1 MVVIVVSWE
10 TPMEMRQVRQFL
22 AVVDRGSFSGAAAVL
37 GITQQALSKGIANLE
52 DELGVRIFDRDTR
65 HVRLSRFGEILL
77 SHARNIDAE
86 AQQFRRHLDDA
97 VGVRSGHLKIGVGL
111 TAATY
116 VVPYIVN
123 RLLQKRANLR
133 ISVIDGTAA
142 TLTPML
148 LRGELDAI
156 LCVIA
161 APLEDALVKQEVLF
175 TEKLRVLANARHD
188 LAAARRVNLKQL
200 LSYPWFVGWSPGGFD
215 PVIADSFARE
225 GLSPPVPKIETTS
238 LPFARALLTDAS
250 YLTVLPE
257 HLFSAEIAARTVTL
271 LDVKDQAGWERPMTL
286 CYRRNS
292 ARSPAT
298 MAMVDELEALLK
310 TRTSE
315 LMRGLSLAPAVKKP
329 EKRVVAA
336 KAAPRRAK
344 SS

>member
-1 MVVIVVSWE
+1 
-10 TPMEMRQVRQFL
+10 MEMRQIRQFL
-22 AVVDRGSFSGAAAVL
+22 AVVDRGSFSGAASAL

-65 HVRLSRFGEILL
+65 NVKLSRFGEMLL
-77 SHARNIDAE
+77 AHARNIDAE
-86 AQQFRRHLDDA
+86 AQQFRRHLDDT
-97 VGVRSGHLKIGVGL
+97 VGVRSGQLKIGVGL

-116 VVPYIVN
+116 VVPYVVN
-123 RLLQKRANLR
+123 RLLEKRANLR

-156 LCVIA
+156 VCVIA
-161 APLEDALVKQEVLF
+161 HPIEETLVKQDVLF
-175 TEKLRVLANARHD
+175 KENLRVLASGSHD
-188 LAAARRVNLKQL
+188 LATAKRVTLKQL

-215 PVIADSFARE
+215 PVIASSFAHE

-238 LPFARALLTDAS
+238 LPLVRSLLMETP

-257 HLFSAEIAARTVTL
+257 HLFSAEIDAGTVAVV
-271 LDVKDQAGWERPMTL
+271 DVKADQTGWERPMTL

-298 MAMVDELEALLK
+298 MAMVDELQALLN
-310 TRTSE
+310 TRDGD
-315 LMRGLSLAPAVKKP
+315 LLKGLSTKLQVKASKKKVP
-329 EKRVVAA
+329 RVKATPQRGTA
-336 KAAPRRAK
+336 KKAK
-344 SS
+344 VRHRL